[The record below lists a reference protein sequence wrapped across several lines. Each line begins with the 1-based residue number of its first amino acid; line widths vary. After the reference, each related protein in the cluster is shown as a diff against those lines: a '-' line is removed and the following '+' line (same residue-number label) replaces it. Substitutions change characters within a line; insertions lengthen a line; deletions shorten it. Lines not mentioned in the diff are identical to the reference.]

1 MIFFNGYIKIAI
13 YAAIL
18 IGAISY
24 WCYTHS
30 ERAKDVPYGLD
41 RIRAPKSLKVATPFM
56 DKLSMVLNREMNNG
70 I

>member
-30 ERAKDVPYGLD
+30 ECAED
-41 RIRAPKSLKVATPFM
+41 IPFM
-56 DKLSMVLNREMNNG
+56 DKLSMVLNREMSNG